1 MAIGSVDNGFD
12 LERVKALNEAYIGL
26 VASKCSNCWAIHFCS
41 YCFACMNEMEH
52 DKDYCDKIRNKCE
65 EDIRIF
71 YTKIKNNPELMKRLD
86 SLTDV

>member
-1 MAIGSVDNGFD
+1 
-12 LERVKALNEAYIGL
+12 
-26 VASKCSNCWAIHFCS
+26 
-41 YCFACMNEMEH
+41 MNEMEH